1 MIFLKASI
9 KKPLSFLSCGHF
21 VATEK
26 WAHARRTID
35 NFEIIIGV
43 NGTAYIEQDKT
54 KYEVKPGSA
63 LLLLPGHDHGGYAF
77 SEPNTS
83 FYWLH
88 FLCNEEYSILDER
101 EAYVQVSPLKSNPYT
116 NKLNENILIPTYL
129 YIDSMEK
136 LLIQFRQLLHI
147 SNTSYY
153 TGLSADYL
161 LTLMMIELTQLNI
174 NSISENINESEDVT
188 NRRFINI
195 LEWLRLNVHNKIY
208 IHELADRFDF
218 NADYLTRL
226 FKKHLGVSAMEYI
239 NGMKVSKAK
248 ELLSQSEKTVKEI
261 SFSLGFQD
269 EKYFMKLF
277 KDYEGIT
284 PSQYR
289 NAYYKT
295 YINNR

>member
-1 MIFLKASI
+1 MNYLKASI
-9 KKPLSFLSCGHF
+9 KNPLSFLYCGHF

-26 WAHARRTID
+26 WIHDKRMID

-43 NGTAYIEQDKT
+43 NGTAYIEQDGIQ
-54 KYEVKPGSA
+54 YEVKPGTA
-63 LLLLPGHDHGGYAF
+63 LLLLPGYTHEGYAL
-77 SEPNTS
+77 SEANTS

-88 FLCNEEYSILDER
+88 FQCNSTYSILDEK
-101 EAYVQVSPLKSNPYT
+101 EAYVQVAPLKSNTYT
-116 NKLNENILIPTYL
+116 SKLREDILIPTYL
-129 YIDSMEK
+129 AVDNMEK

-147 SNTSYY
+147 TNASYY
-153 TGLSADYL
+153 TDLSADYL
-161 LTLMMIELTQLNI
+161 LSLMMIELTQLNI
-174 NSISENINESEDVT
+174 NRITKKLNESDDVT

-195 LEWLRLNVHNKIY
+195 LEWIRLNIHTKIY

-226 FKKHLGVSAMEYI
+226 FKKHLGVSAIEYI

-261 SFSLGFQD
+261 AFFLGYED

-277 KDYEGIT
+277 KEYENIT
-284 PSQYR
+284 PTQYR
-289 NAYYKT
+289 NTYYKT
-295 YINNR
+295 YINNK

>member
-1 MIFLKASI
+1 MNLLKASI
-9 KKPLSFLSCGHF
+9 KTPLSFISCGHF
-21 VATEK
+21 VTSEK
-26 WAHARRTID
+26 WTHMRRIVD

-43 NGTAYIEQDKT
+43 SGIAYIEQGNV

-63 LLLLPGHDHGGYAF
+63 ILLLPGQVHGGYAF

-88 FLCNEEYSILDER
+88 FLCNGEYSILDER
-101 EAYVQVSPLKSNPYT
+101 EAYIQISPLKSNPYT
-116 NKLNENILIPTYL
+116 NKLQEDILIPTYL
-129 YIDSMEK
+129 SIASMEK

-147 SNTSYY
+147 SNANYY

-161 LTLMMIELTQLNI
+161 LTLMMIEQTQLYIHSVTDNV
-174 NSISENINESEDVT
+174 SESDDVT
-188 NRRFINI
+188 NRRFMNI
-195 LEWLRLNVHNKIY
+195 LEWIRLNIHRKIY

-218 NADYLTRL
+218 NVDYLSRL
-226 FKKHLGVSAMEYI
+226 FKKRLGVSAMDYI
-239 NGMKVSKAK
+239 NGMKVWKAK
-248 ELLSQSEKTVKEI
+248 EYLSQSEKTVKEI
-261 SFSLGFQD
+261 AFYLGFQD

-277 KDYEGIT
+277 KEYEGIT

-295 YINNR
+295 YLNNQ